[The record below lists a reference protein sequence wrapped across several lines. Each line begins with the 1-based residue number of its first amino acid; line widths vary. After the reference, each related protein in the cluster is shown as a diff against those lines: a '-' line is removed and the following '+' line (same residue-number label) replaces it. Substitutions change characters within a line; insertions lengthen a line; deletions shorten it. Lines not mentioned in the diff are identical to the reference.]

1 MSEPK
6 NIDNSFRK
14 AFYHLKMAEY
24 YYEDTVREDTQSIA
38 GKFAKKC
45 VEKIK
50 WLLMEFKTH
59 PMLPRYAM
67 DDWQKELDGD
77 IMFHEA
83 ISRKCMLLS
92 DKQKAAME
100 SALDCLI
107 SGEKLTLVLNENYN
121 EKQ

>member
-1 MSEPK
+1 MSNER

-24 YYEDTVREDTQSIA
+24 YYEDTVREDPRTVA

-50 WLLMEFKTH
+50 WLFLEFVTH

-67 DDWQKELDGD
+67 GEWKKEMNGD

-92 DKQKAAME
+92 DKQK
-100 SALDCLI
+100 SAIEGILDSLI
-107 SGEKLTLVLNENYN
+107 SGEEITVVLNQNYKS
-121 EKQ
+121 EL